1 MGVEKGEAVLMRY
14 RGLLFI
20 LGTLAPTVGLAQPLP
35 LPDLLAQSQ
44 DGPGVQ
50 ALLAESELARAQAQQ
65 DSDEAGWSLFG
76 NASVGR
82 FRELDA
88 GVGRVDYTGYGASL
102 GLSHPLLGTLNE
114 RLNVVADST
123 RSAELTQAQA
133 SLARDQQRLGVRVTY
148 VDWWQA
154 QQQVALC
161 DRHRQLAGVERS
173 AINIRHQARQL
184 RDSDQLWLSR
194 GWDQHLRA
202 CATASQTEQLAR
214 QRLAS
219 RSGVAINPK
228 RTALAENLPSPNAV
242 PDLRQAVLDQHPVLN
257 QRQAHWQ
264 QVQADDPDWYD
275 PINARVSVSQQLDR
289 RSDIP
294 GTGTGLV
301 AAFSFE
307 VPLGSLS
314 ERRNTHRLETQTR
327 KYQWLDA
334 RAAVS
339 EQIADTLTAYQMAYR
354 QWQDAQDDT
363 ALARQRAWEQQQ
375 RVSVDD
381 NGFLALRT
389 AVLSLAEAEAAEL
402 AAMGNAWRAR
412 AELAMLQDLAGAESV
427 SATGRAHSPSANWSR
442 AVYIWDSANLLNEDT
457 RASAITDLANAGF
470 DTVYLGLSADQLR
483 ADNLNRRLTALVNDL
498 GISGLDTQLLLGEP
512 TWIQPAQRAD
522 LIALIQTLSTVPFD
536 GLHLDLEVEQLGWPV
551 ADATVSQW
559 LETLAEATRASP
571 WPVSIVAH
579 HRWFSDPDFRSPEC
593 VPCELPGLGIREAS
607 IMAYTTASERLD
619 QIVAQATALSPGL
632 RLGVVQSLEPGLPDT
647 NSWYG
652 QTPRQIQALEHRW
665 QQQWQGFGIGLLA
678 WQDWASHQQ
687 NARQTTAP
695 DNEQSAESP

>member
-1 MGVEKGEAVLMRY
+1 MRY
-14 RGLLFI
+14 PRLLLLI
-20 LGTLAPTVGLAQPLP
+20 GTLAPVIGLAQPLP
-35 LPDLLAQSQ
+35 LPALLEQTQ

-50 ALLAESELARAQAQQ
+50 ALLAESELARMQAQQ

-133 SLARDQQRLGVRVTY
+133 SLARNQQRLSVRVAY
-148 VDWWQA
+148 ADWWQA

-161 DRHRQLAGVERS
+161 DRHQQLAEVERS

-194 GWDQHLRA
+194 GWDQHLRP
-202 CATASQTEQLAR
+202 CATATQTEQRAR
-214 QRLAS
+214 QRLAE
-219 RSGVAINPK
+219 RSGVTINP
-228 RTALAENLPSPNAV
+228 RHTALLEELPQPDAV

-257 QRQAHWQ
+257 QREAHWQ
-264 QVQADDPDWYD
+264 QAQAENPNWYD
-275 PINARVSVSQQLDR
+275 PIDARVSISQQLDR

-294 GTGTGLV
+294 GTGSGLV

-307 VPLGSLS
+307 VPLGSLR
-314 ERRNTHRLETQTR
+314 ERREAHRLEEQTR

-334 RAAVS
+334 RAAVG
-339 EQIADTLTAYQMAYR
+339 EQIADTLSAYQTAFG
-354 QWQDAQDDT
+354 QWQDARDDT

-375 RVSVDD
+375 RVAVDD

-389 AVLSLAEAEAAEL
+389 AVLSLADAEAAEL
-402 AAMGNAWRAR
+402 AARGNAWRAH
-412 AELAMLQDLAGAESV
+412 AELAMLQDMAGAESV
-427 SATGRAHSPSANWSR
+427 SANSRAHSPSADWSR
-442 AVYIWDSANLLNEDT
+442 AVYVWDSANLLNEDS
-457 RASAITDLANAGF
+457 RAGAVTDLASAGF

-483 ADNLNRRLTALVNDL
+483 ADNLNRRLTALVYDL
-498 GISGLDTQLLLGEP
+498 GASGLDTQLLLGEP
-512 TWIQPAQRAD
+512 TWIQPEHRDD
-522 LIALIQTLSTVPFD
+522 LTALIRTLSAVPFD

-551 ADATVSQW
+551 PDATVSHW
-559 LETLAEATRASP
+559 LDTLNAATRASP

-579 HRWFSDPDFRSPEC
+579 HRWFSDPEFRSPEC

-607 IMAYTTASERLD
+607 IMAYITSSDRLD

-652 QTPRQIQALEHRW
+652 QTPRQMQALEQRW
-665 QQQWQGFGIGLLA
+665 QQQWQGLGVSLLA

-687 NARQTTAP
+687 NARQTPSP
-695 DNEQSAESP
+695 DNKPSAERP